1 MTGTRKAVTLSD
13 VAQLAGVSLSI
24 ASKALR
30 GGGRM
35 TPATR
40 QRVVDAAATLKFRPN
55 TLAQS
60 FAQGR
65 SLVIGVVVE
74 HSSDLFTMPVVMGVT
89 STLGNLD
96 LAVLVYDASE
106 GPERRTDVVAKL
118 RARMV
123 DGILV
128 VGDGTKHPVPSI
140 TGEVDV
146 PVVYAFCESESAR
159 DTSFMP
165 DGFGA
170 GRMVAEHLIGLG
182 RRKIAHI
189 TSGNDTSAASRSA
202 GLVAGLADAGL
213 SLALTSPLVGDWS
226 QAWGMTA
233 AREILRRREDVDAVF
248 CGNDQLAVGAQRVFR
263 SEGVRVPEDI
273 AIVGYDNLNRLVESA
288 PLITTVDPELYR
300 LGGTAAR
307 YLVES
312 GAEREPG
319 VQHLPC
325 TLIPGW
331 STQPDGARPAA
342 SFADDAP

>member
-1 MTGTRKAVTLSD
+1 MAGPRKAVTLSD
-13 VAQLAGVSLSI
+13 VAKMAGVSLSI
-24 ASKALR
+24 ASQALR

-40 QRVVDAAATLKFRPN
+40 QRVTEAAEMLKFRPN
-55 TLAQS
+55 RHAQS

-74 HSSDLFTMPVVMGVT
+74 HSADLFTMPVVMGAT
-89 STLGNLD
+89 SMLGNMD
-96 LAVLVYDASE
+96 LAVLVHDASE
-106 GPERRTDVVAKL
+106 GPERRAEVVANL

-128 VGDGTKHPVPSI
+128 VGDGTKHAVPSI
-140 TGEVDV
+140 TGDVDV

-170 GRMVAEHLIGLG
+170 GRMVAEHLIGMG

-189 TSGNDTSAASRSA
+189 TCGDDSSAARRSA

-213 SLALTSPLVGDWS
+213 SLALASPLVGDWS

-248 CGNDQLAVGAQRVFR
+248 CGNDQLAVGAHRVFR
-263 SEGVRVPEDI
+263 GEGVRVPEDI
-273 AIVGYDNLNRLVESA
+273 ALVGYDNLNRLVESA

-307 YLVES
+307 YLAES
-312 GAEREPG
+312 GSVREPG
-319 VQHLPC
+319 VRYLPC

-331 STQPDGARPAA
+331 STQRDGLTGPDLGP
-342 SFADDAP
+342 